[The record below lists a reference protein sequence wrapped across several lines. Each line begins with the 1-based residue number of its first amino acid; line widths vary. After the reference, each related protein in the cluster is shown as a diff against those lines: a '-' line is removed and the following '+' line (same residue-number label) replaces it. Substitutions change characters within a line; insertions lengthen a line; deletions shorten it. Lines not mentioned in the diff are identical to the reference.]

1 MDVKTVIKQLRKAL
15 DAKDDKGAKD
25 DEKLRLRVEVLADM
39 LEETQPITLPI
50 QPSQPATPLN
60 PYYYESNP
68 TPGLKPP
75 YKTTSRSKGPNG
87 PGAIVGGE
95 QINYTRPAG
104 T

>member
-1 MDVKTVIKQLRKAL
+1 MDVKTVINQLKKAL
-15 DAKDDKGAKD
+15 ASKDDK
-25 DEKLRLRVEVLADM
+25 ELRLRVEVLADM
-39 LEETQPITLPI
+39 LEETQPAPLTLPI
-50 QPSQPATPLN
+50 QPSQPAAPLS
-60 PYYYESNP
+60 PYYESTP

-75 YKTTSRSKGPNG
+75 YKITSRNKGPNG